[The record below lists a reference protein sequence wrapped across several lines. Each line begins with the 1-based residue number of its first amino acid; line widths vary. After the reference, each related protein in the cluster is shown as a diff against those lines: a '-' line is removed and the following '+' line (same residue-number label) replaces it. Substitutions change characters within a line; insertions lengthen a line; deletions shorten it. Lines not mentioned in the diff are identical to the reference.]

1 MSCLRGPICG
11 HFPFSRVQRCLKG
24 RVSFVKEMKEGD
36 SETVF
41 GWQVF
46 YNSGMIGSSEKILIG
61 L

>member
-1 MSCLRGPICG
+1 M
-11 HFPFSRVQRCLKG
+11 
-24 RVSFVKEMKEGD
+24 EEGD

-46 YNSGMIGSSEKILIG
+46 YKSGMIGSSETILIG

>member
-1 MSCLRGPICG
+1 M
-11 HFPFSRVQRCLKG
+11 
-24 RVSFVKEMKEGD
+24 EEGD

-46 YNSGMIGSSEKILIG
+46 YKSGMIGSSEKILIG